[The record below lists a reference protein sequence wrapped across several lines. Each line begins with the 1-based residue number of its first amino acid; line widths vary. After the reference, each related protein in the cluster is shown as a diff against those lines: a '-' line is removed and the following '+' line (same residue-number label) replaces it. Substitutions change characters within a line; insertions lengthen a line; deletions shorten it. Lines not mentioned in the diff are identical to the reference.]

1 MASLHTWKHRSDR
14 RLEVGSNIRN
24 NQRRG
29 VYGSVNSKRAH
40 PPPPPGICHAFVI
53 LFWESCK
60 CPTVGPGFHTKPPF
74 GILFHLKLDVLLKS
88 KLKTYLFCCLF
99 LIFCGP

>member
-1 MASLHTWKHRSDR
+1 MIAFMASLHTWKHRSDR

-40 PPPPPGICHAFVI
+40 PPPPPGYLSGICHFV
-53 LFWESCK
+53 LE
-60 CPTVGPGFHTKPPF
+60 
-74 GILFHLKLDVLLKS
+74 KLQMPHGGAGRS
-88 KLKTYLFCCLF
+88 YKTPIWNSVSFK
-99 LIFCGP
+99 IRSAA